1 MNLLSRGFEP
11 RTITQTHQSNS
22 TSNAQGCNRFGGGA
36 KKSTLHNGSRVR
48 KPVIQSVS
56 NLSQDIS
63 VIGTSLKSNSTSR
76 SKLPISAAKV
86 GRSRVYTPDSN
97 LDLTLAVPSTPQ
109 MISTKTRE
117 RGLDVQGHLSM
128 TTNSVIAATPERKS
142 PELHEF
148 FKEADQSNTT
158 DFLEHSVEEN
168 DAVVETTYTIQ
179 VFLDAV
185 SDPDWSVREN
195 SLSLLAV
202 TFSASGES
210 IGQKFD
216 LDSFIYADHEMQHS
230 LALALARSIDD
241 LNLCVSMSSLEAIHS
256 ILLHAFGQKIL
267 YNFMNV
273 MLSPLLNKQFV
284 DMEGTSD
291 RLVDDCLVALQGCAS
306 TPSSLKPVM
315 VAVLELF
322 NAENFEQLS
331 PGAQFRLYHLLCHL
345 VAHAH
350 EFLENQDNL
359 RSTVDACVFFAC
371 KTSPFSICEKV
382 KPLIDSLSQ
391 AVDSYRIFRELANAK
406 SEEFVTAIRKCD
418 ADWAREVI
426 EINEGKMAD
435 ANRSFQ
441 SYTEDD
447 TNLEKMPVEMID
459 CTPLKRCLSERS
471 NVDENHCL
479 KSDTQIVVHHS
490 SLRTPLAKVNRN
502 SSVVELNKSRL
513 QTPDSDP
520 VLRYMTRPSPI
531 SAIKFCKETI
541 HSEMKLLLTQ
551 LRKYEISPELY
562 IAMQCLLQLARDQE
576 HSLVWDEYFVEFFET
591 LVKGVNEF
599 TPSSIISDD
608 ATEARHLYLQGLRV
622 LLKFHSH
629 RFNDLIDL
637 LVRNMM
643 ICCNDV
649 NSHIVHA
656 AERVLES
663 LVMTQEPCSC
673 FHSIRP
679 FIDISPGNG
688 LVSSNVALSGLRTMI
703 KLAPRLDKAFW
714 KDLLPTLFPSLLR
727 TIIHD
732 SVDIRK
738 ATVFLLVE
746 VVVTV
751 DEGDLTLFLDQ
762 LTLAQRRLVSYYVD
776 QRQGNCIKEV

>member
-1 MNLLSRGFEP
+1 MDLLSRGFEP
-11 RTITQTHQSNS
+11 RTITQTHQNNS
-22 TSNAQGCNRFGGGA
+22 TSNAQGCNRFGGGN
-36 KKSTLHNGSRVR
+36 KKSTLQNGSRVR

-63 VIGTSLKSNSTSR
+63 IIGTSLKSSSTSR

-97 LDLTLAVPSTPQ
+97 LDSTLAVPSTPQ
-109 MISTKTRE
+109 MISAKTRE
-117 RGLDVQGHLSM
+117 RGLDMGQGQLSM
-128 TTNSVIAATPERKS
+128 TTNSVIAATPESKS
-142 PELHEF
+142 PELHVF
-148 FKEADQSNTT
+148 SKEAHQSNTT
-158 DFLEHSVEEN
+158 EILELSVEEN
-168 DAVVETTYTIQ
+168 DEVEETTYTIQ

-210 IGQKFD
+210 AGQKFD
-216 LDSFIYADHEMQHS
+216 LDSFIYADHAVQHS
-230 LALALARSIDD
+230 FTLALARSIDD

-256 ILLHAFGQKIL
+256 ILLHSFGQKIM
-267 YNFMNV
+267 YNFLNV
-273 MLSPLLNKQFV
+273 ILPPLLNKKFV

-291 RLVDDCLVALQGCAS
+291 RLVDDCLGALQGCAS

-315 VAVLELF
+315 VAIIELF

-331 PGAQFRLYHLLCHL
+331 QCAQFRLYHLLCHL

-350 EFLENQDNL
+350 EFLESKENL
-359 RSTVDACVFFAC
+359 CSIVDACVFFAC

-391 AVDSYRIFRELANAK
+391 AIDSQRIFCELANVK
-406 SEEFVTAIRKCD
+406 CEEFLTAIRKCD
-418 ADWAREVI
+418 ADWARAVI
-426 EINEGKMAD
+426 EINEGKLAD

-447 TNLEKMPVEMID
+447 KNLEQTPVEMVD
-459 CTPLKRCLSERS
+459 CTPLKQCLSER
-471 NVDENHCL
+471 NNIDENHRL
-479 KSDTQIVVHHS
+479 KNDTQIVVHHS
-490 SLRTPLAKVNRN
+490 SLRTPLANVNRN
-502 SSVVELNKSRL
+502 SSLVELNKSRL

-531 SAIKFCKETI
+531 SAMKFRKETI
-541 HSEMKLLLTQ
+541 HSEMNLLLTQ

-576 HSLVWDEYFVEFFET
+576 CSHVWDEYFVEFFGT

-599 TPSSIISDD
+599 TPSSIISDN

-629 RFNDLIDL
+629 RFKDLIDI
-637 LVRNMM
+637 LVRNIM

-679 FIDISPGNG
+679 FIDISTGDDLFSP
-688 LVSSNVALSGLRTMI
+688 NVALSGLRTMI
-703 KLAPRLDKAFW
+703 KLAPRLDKVFL
-714 KDLLPTLFPSLLR
+714 KELLPTLFPSLLR

-751 DEGDLTLFLDQ
+751 DEGDLTLLLDQ
-762 LTLAQRRLVSYYVD
+762 LTLAQRRLISYYVD
-776 QRQGNCIKEV
+776 LRQRNIA